1 MPRRRPSTSAASPPA
16 RSDRWRRT
24 ATTTPPPRRAPRPAR
39 WQPPPRPVRVPPTS
53 SAAQPDHSLPTTSF
67 VSDAAGCVA
76 VPITVAGAGLPVG
89 ATAGRAP
96 GVRSECVGLT
106 ACPRRTSAPSLPE
119 AMSMPVDGSTVGV
132 TSTDGGV
139 GTASA
144 IGAGATS
151 DVSLGAGAT
160 SDVSL
165 GPAVVGAAAL
175 RAWFD
180 VPPMSAACA
189 PPELDTTAGA
199 TLRLLRDGGEESV
212 SAADFRR
219 TRRVAGEPADPVCG
233 SDDFDAADP
242 ESGLDAPPRAMNP
255 IRWARRRRCRHR
267 WSALRRFRALPPTPR
282 PGRCTRR
289 DPYQR
294 CPMTPEPAQTPWT
307 PQAVDTPPDPHDV
320 DLGCRQ
326 SLPSTHPA
334 HDACPPQ
341 RPPADIQ
348 ICSTINTTGDEK
360 LYEHWGY

>member
-1 MPRRRPSTSAASPPA
+1 M
-16 RSDRWRRT
+16 
-24 ATTTPPPRRAPRPAR
+24 
-39 WQPPPRPVRVPPTS
+39 
-53 SAAQPDHSLPTTSF
+53 
-67 VSDAAGCVA
+67 A

-165 GPAVVGAAAL
+165 GAAAVVGAAAL

-189 PPELDTTAGA
+189 PPELDTAAGA

-212 SAADFRR
+212 SEADAGAPA
-219 TRRVAGEPADPVCG
+219 VSAGEPTVPVCG
-233 SDDFDAADP
+233 SDEFGAADP
-242 ESGLDAPPRAMNP
+242 ESGLDAAPELDADDE
-255 IRWARRRRCRHR
+255 
-267 WSALRRFRALPPTPR
+267 S
-282 PGRCTRR
+282 
-289 DPYQR
+289 DDE
-294 CPMTPEPAQTPWT
+294 PEPVGSAK
-307 PQAVDTPPDPHDV
+307 AM
-320 DLGCRQ
+320 
-326 SLPSTHPA
+326 PA
-334 HDACPPQ
+334 P
-341 RPPADIQ
+341 
-348 ICSTINTTGDEK
+348 
-360 LYEHWGY
+360 